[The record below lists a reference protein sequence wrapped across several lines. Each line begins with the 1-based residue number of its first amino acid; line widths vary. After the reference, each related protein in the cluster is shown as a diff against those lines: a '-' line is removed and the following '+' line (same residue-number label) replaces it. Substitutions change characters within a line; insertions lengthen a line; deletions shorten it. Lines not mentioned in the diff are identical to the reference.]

1 MAGVAPASRS
11 RTQAS
16 FQTKD
21 MEVAKDGF
29 TIDATILRTEF
40 DKFKDELG
48 DGELGQGTYPQAL
61 LTRYKLANG
70 GNKSNRG
77 VRRDVLAFLEDGTPF
92 RPPASM

>member
-1 MAGVAPASRS
+1 MAGCAPASRS
-11 RTQAS
+11 GHQAS
-16 FQTKD
+16 FQTYD
-21 MEVAKDGF
+21 REVAKDGF